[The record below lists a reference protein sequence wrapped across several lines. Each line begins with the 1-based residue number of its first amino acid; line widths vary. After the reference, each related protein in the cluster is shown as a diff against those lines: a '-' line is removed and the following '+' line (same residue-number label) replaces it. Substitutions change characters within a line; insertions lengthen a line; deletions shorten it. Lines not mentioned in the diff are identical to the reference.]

1 MKVPQIIFRR
11 WLILLSLA
19 RPVLTVTETAEV
31 KSGHPAKQTFPPRGE
46 AHPLLRTEAV
56 QKMQVL
62 PGGSLEATTDEQKA
76 VQDMQVLPSG
86 SAAAVTSDDAL
97 KEQPQHP
104 KGVARRTH
112 SRQQKPQQAVP
123 MRSAENESRPGML
136 SFARADVGEM
146 MRTKSSMHHW
156 QPGNEYPGEDPAAD
170 GGFEWLDAA
179 YSASRDSNPD
189 TWKKYIPDEPELHKW
204 QQQEHLVADNIGM
217 PSGIMEQVADGVGP
231 AAYSKSPASNH
242 DLKFELRRRLVAQD
256 AATVLILMFVLMV
269 AVFVGCLGVYQFS
282 SDPSQVAFYTDPKFN
297 RQRLLCCQ
305 GDTGSFLEAFNS
317 QPETASLRVIGKH
330 VSPGDQLR
338 NGRARVQ
345 RPVPENQQTAEPDV
359 RPLGSLGHLGRQLLL
374 PGRRASLSDGSVMFD
389 FSLDLS
395 SFISG
400 EGQLAS
406 EAEEQ
411 KLCQHLASDNPLE
424 IAVLRKKVI
433 WSNWGDVAT
442 NIRQKLRSEGFSG
455 DVEIRFD
462 SEEEMRIY
470 RNDRFQNFVRA
481 PITHVLAVLSGVG
494 PLFWFPYL
502 YFRTSIVH
510 IETHF
515 KIEVD
520 VNRYWDMIAAGLSP
534 EHGFSTPGVM

>member
-1 MKVPQIIFRR
+1 MKAAHIILRG
-11 WLILLSLA
+11 WLALLSLA
-19 RPVLTVTETAEV
+19 RPVATVTETAEV
-31 KSGHPAKQTFPPRGE
+31 KLGHPAQKTFPQGSE
-46 AHPLLRTEAV
+46 AQQPLLRSEAV
-56 QKMQVL
+56 QNMQVL
-62 PGGSLEATTDEQKA
+62 AGGSLAAAAEEQKA
-76 VQDMQVLPSG
+76 FRDMQVLPSG
-86 SAAAVTSDDAL
+86 SLAAVSGGDAL

-104 KGVARRTH
+104 KGITRRAH
-112 SRQQKPQQAVP
+112 SYRRNTQQAFP
-123 MRSAENESRPGML
+123 MRFAGNQSRPGIL
-136 SFARADVGEM
+136 PFARAHVGEM
-146 MRTKSSMHHW
+146 MRTKGSMQHW
-156 QPGNEYPGEDPAAD
+156 QPGNEYPGEDPAED
-170 GGFEWLDAA
+170 GGFGWLDADYA
-179 YSASRDSNPD
+179 PSRESSPD
-189 TWKKYIPDEPELHKW
+189 TWKKYIPNEPDSHKA
-204 QQQEHLVADNIGM
+204 QAQENLAADRTA
-217 PSGIMEQVADGVGP
+217 GIMERVADGVGP
-231 AAYSKSPASNH
+231 AAYSRSPASNNE
-242 DLKFELRRRLVAQD
+242 LKFELRKRLVAQD
-256 AATVLILMFVLMV
+256 KATVLILVFVLLV
-269 AVFVGCLGVYQFS
+269 AIFVSCLGVYQFS

-305 GDTGSFLEAFNS
+305 PDMGSFLEAFNS
-317 QPETASLRVIGKH
+317 PPETASLRIVGKR

-338 NGRARVQ
+338 NGRARAQ
-345 RPVPENQQTAEPDV
+345 PPVPESPPQTEESDV
-359 RPLGSLGHLGRQLLL
+359 RPLGTLGHLGRQLLL

-411 KLCQHLASDNPLE
+411 KLCRHFGSDNPLE
-424 IAVLRKKVI
+424 IVVLRKKVI
-433 WSNWGDVAT
+433 WPNWGDVAT
-442 NIRQKLRSEGFSG
+442 NIRQKLRTEGFAG

-470 RNDRFQNFVRA
+470 KNDRFQNFVRT

-520 VNRYWDMIAAGLSP
+520 LSRYWDMIAVGLSP
-534 EHGFSTPGVM
+534 EHGFSTPNVM

>member
-1 MKVPQIIFRR
+1 MISRG
-11 WLILLSLA
+11 WLTLLSLA
-19 RPVLTVTETAEV
+19 RPVVAVTETAEV
-31 KSGHPAKQTFPPRGE
+31 KLGHPVEQTFPTGTD
-46 AHPLLRTEAV
+46 AQPLLRSEAV
-56 QKMQVL
+56 QKMQVSA
-62 PGGSLEATTDEQKA
+62 GGSLAAAAVAEEQKV

-86 SAAAVTSDDAL
+86 SLAAVSGGDAL

-104 KGVARRTH
+104 KGITRRAH
-112 SRQQKPQQAVP
+112 SHHRSTQQAFP
-123 MRSAENESRPGML
+123 MRFAGNQSRPGIL
-136 SFARADVGEM
+136 PFARAHVGEM
-146 MRTKSSMHHW
+146 MRTKGSMRHW
-156 QPGNEYPGEDPAAD
+156 QPGNEYPGEDPTED
-170 GGFEWLDAA
+170 SGFGWLDADYA
-179 YSASRDSNPD
+179 PSRESSPD
-189 TWKKYIPDEPELHKW
+189 TWKKYIPDEPDPHKS
-204 QQQEHLVADNIGM
+204 QAQEILAADKTSL

-231 AAYSKSPASNH
+231 AAYSRSPASNNE
-242 DLKFELRRRLVAQD
+242 LKFELRKRLVAQD
-256 AATVLILMFVLMV
+256 KATVLILIFILLVAIFVS
-269 AVFVGCLGVYQFS
+269 CLGVYQFS

-305 GDTGSFLEAFNS
+305 PDMGSFLEAFNS
-317 QPETASLRVIGKH
+317 QPETASLRVVGKR

-338 NGRARVQ
+338 NGRARAQ
-345 RPVPENQQTAEPDV
+345 PPVPESSQTEEPDV

-400 EGQLAS
+400 EGQVAS

-411 KLCQHLASDNPLE
+411 KLCQHLESDNPLE
-424 IAVLRKKVI
+424 IVVLRKKVI
-433 WSNWGDVAT
+433 WPNWGDVAT
-442 NIRQKLRSEGFSG
+442 NIRQKLRSEGFAG

-462 SEEEMRIY
+462 AEEEMRIY
-470 RNDRFQNFVRA
+470 KNDRFQNFVRA

-510 IETHF
+510 VETHF

-520 VNRYWDMIAAGLSP
+520 LARYWDMIAVGLSP
-534 EHGFSTPGVM
+534 EHGFSTPNVM